1 MNPVPSRGFYKN
13 PLHDL
18 RSSQKIVLGTEVALL
33 MEVESEERKETK
45 HFPRKRCL
53 RPWVKRSKKGMEGS
67 MKSIVI
73 EVIGAGGFFT
83 LIT

>member
-1 MNPVPSRGFYKN
+1 
-13 PLHDL
+13 
-18 RSSQKIVLGTEVALL
+18 

-45 HFPRKRCL
+45 NFPRKRCP
-53 RPWVKRSKKGMEGS
+53 RPWAKRSKKGMEGS